1 MRSQG
6 KLKKDTI
13 VATVMSNIGLH
24 RFVRENGMQVVCTD
38 VGDRNVLECMVANGY
53 RLGGE
58 QSGHMIFLEH
68 ATTGDGEL
76 TALQFLSLLHSA
88 GVPASRLVAD
98 CRQYPQVLV
107 NVAVTDNAQK
117 RSIMASEALRAAVA
131 EQEAVLGEN
140 GRVLV
145 RPSGTEALIRVMV
158 EAQSE
163 ETAQTSA
170 ELLANVIKRL

>member
-1 MRSQG
+1 
-6 KLKKDTI
+6 
-13 VATVMSNIGLH
+13 
-24 RFVRENGMQVVCTD
+24 
-38 VGDRNVLECMVANGY
+38 
-53 RLGGE
+53 
-58 QSGHMIFLEH
+58 
-68 ATTGDGEL
+68 
-76 TALQFLSLLHSA
+76 
-88 GVPASRLVAD
+88 
-98 CRQYPQVLV
+98 
-107 NVAVTDNAQK
+107 
-117 RSIMASEALRAAVA
+117 MASEALRAAVA

>member
-1 MRSQG
+1 M
-6 KLKKDTI
+6 
-13 VATVMSNIGLH
+13 
-24 RFVRENGMQVVCTD
+24 
-38 VGDRNVLECMVANGY
+38 
-53 RLGGE
+53 
-58 QSGHMIFLEH
+58 
-68 ATTGDGEL
+68 
-76 TALQFLSLLHSA
+76 
-88 GVPASRLVAD
+88 VAD